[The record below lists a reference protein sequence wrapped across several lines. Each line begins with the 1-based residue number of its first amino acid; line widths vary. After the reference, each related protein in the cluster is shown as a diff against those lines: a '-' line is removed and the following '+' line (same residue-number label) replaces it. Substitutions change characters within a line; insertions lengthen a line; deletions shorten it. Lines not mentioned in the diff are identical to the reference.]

1 MLLTNLLSFSTAF
14 ITINSLQLVHVCNI
28 NQFQFFNINEFS
40 VFKLLKSVII
50 DFINVNTKSGVNEVM
65 LDTRNYSMIIKP
77 V

>member
-14 ITINSLQLVHVCNI
+14 ITINSLQSVHVCNI